1 MLGDTGD
8 STFKKPQV
16 DVLLSDIAEEEANV
30 LSDRGYKNKRIASE
44 RSLKKTTQSNV
55 ICGFTPPASGSESL
69 EAIWLQQL
77 LHLRSDMYNKTLAQ
91 QSQIITDGIRSAHA
105 HI

>member
-30 LSDRGYKNKRIASE
+30 LSDRGYKSKRIASE
-44 RSLKKTTQSNV
+44 RSLKKTTQSKDFYGN
-55 ICGFTPPASGSESL
+55 IIESQKQSTV
-69 EAIWLQQL
+69 LQGRYL
-77 LHLRSDMYNKTLAQ
+77 VP
-91 QSQIITDGIRSAHA
+91 QSNSMPRNDLPLT
-105 HI
+105 